1 VPGRGPALDRAD
13 PLSFTRHAWRLAALA
28 AAGVALYLTS
38 RGNYLLFHALAEIF
52 SVVVAFSVFM
62 IGWTS
67 RRYLENPYL
76 LFVAVA
82 YLFLGFLDLLH
93 TLAYAGMG
101 VFAVQRFQANQLWIA
116 ARYLEAL
123 TLLAAFAVLRSGRRP
138 NVPALV
144 AVYGALT
151 ALVTASI
158 FTWRI
163 FPVCFVEGQGQTAF
177 KVASE
182 YVVIALL
189 AGSLWLLRVNRTRFE
204 PGVLQALAAS
214 TAFAIASE
222 FCFTLYV
229 SNYGP
234 ANVAGHLFKVLSYV
248 AIYAALIDTGIAR
261 PYALVFRELA
271 IANARLTEEIEAR
284 KRTELAK
291 DAAFRDL
298 HAAVDEV
305 RSLRGIIPI
314 CAHCKRIRDDRGA
327 WNQLEAYIQ
336 RHSDAQFSHGIC
348 PGCLERYFPDVEP

>member
-1 VPGRGPALDRAD
+1 
-13 PLSFTRHAWRLAALA
+13 
-28 AAGVALYLTS
+28 
-38 RGNYLLFHALAEIF
+38 
-52 SVVVAFSVFM
+52 M

-67 RRYLENPYL
+67 RRYLANPYL

-93 TLAYAGMG
+93 TLAYAGMN

-116 ARYLEAL
+116 ARYLEAI
-123 TLLAAFAVLRSGRRP
+123 TLLAAFAFLRSSRRLD
-138 NVPALV
+138 VPIVV
-144 AVYGALT
+144 AVYAAVT

-158 FTWRI
+158 FAWGI
-163 FPVCFVEGQGQTAF
+163 FPVCFVEGRGQTTF
-177 KVASE
+177 KVVSE
-182 YVVIALL
+182 YVIIALL
-189 AGSLWLLRVNRTRFE
+189 AGSLWLLRLNRARFE
-204 PGVLQALAAS
+204 PSVLRPLAAS
-214 TAFAIASE
+214 TLFAIASE

-248 AIYAALIDTGIAR
+248 AIYVALIETGVAR

-291 DAAFRDL
+291 DAAIKGL
-298 HAAVDEV
+298 HAAMDQV
-305 RSLRGIIPI
+305 RTLHGIIPI
-314 CAHCKRIRDDRGA
+314 CAHCKQIRDDRGA
-327 WNQLEAYIQ
+327 WNQLESYIQ

-348 PGCLERYFPDVEP
+348 PACMERHFGLKP

>member
-1 VPGRGPALDRAD
+1 
-13 PLSFTRHAWRLAALA
+13 
-28 AAGVALYLTS
+28 
-38 RGNYLLFHALAEIF
+38 
-52 SVVVAFSVFM
+52 M

-67 RRYLENPYL
+67 RRYLANAYL
-76 LFVAVA
+76 LFVAIG

-93 TLAYAGMG
+93 TLAFAGMN
-101 VFAVQRFQANQLWIA
+101 VFAVRGFQANQLWVA
-116 ARYLEAL
+116 ARYLEAV

-144 AVYGALT
+144 SLYGAVT

-158 FTWRI
+158 FAWEI

-177 KVASE
+177 KIASE
-182 YVVIALL
+182 YVIIALL
-189 AGSLWLLRVNRTRFE
+189 AGSLWLLRVNRERFE
-204 PGVLQALAAS
+204 PGVLRALAAS

-248 AIYAALIDTGIAR
+248 AIYVALIETGVAR

-291 DAAFRDL
+291 DAAIKGL
-298 HAAVDEV
+298 HAAMEQV
-305 RSLRGIIPI
+305 RTLHGIIPI
-314 CAHCKRIRDDRGA
+314 CAHCKQIRDDRGS

-348 PGCLERYFPDVEP
+348 PGCLARYFPDVEP